1 MTASK
6 IRGRRRRILGPLFV
20 VTVTAATL
28 AAAERPNF
36 LWLTSEDNGPHL
48 GCYGDDYAVTPHLDA
63 LAARGMI
70 YTNATSTSPVCAPA
84 RTAIISGLYPAST
97 GSEHMRS
104 ETRLP
109 EGFRMFPQFLREAG
123 YYCTNNSKEDYNLA
137 KPGRVWD
144 ESSRKAHWKNRR
156 EGQSFFA
163 VFNHTIS
170 HESQLRNA
178 IRKRDRIHDP
188 AKVNLPAYHPDA
200 PEVRRDWAQYY
211 DRVTMMD
218 AEVGEKLR
226 ELEEAGLADDTI
238 VFYFGDHGSGMPRN
252 KRWLYMSG
260 LRVPLVVFVPAKWQH
275 LAPRGYAP
283 GSTSDRL
290 VSFVDLAPTMLCLAG
305 VKPPNWL
312 QGGAFAGEFETD
324 EPEFSYGL
332 RGRMDER
339 YDLVRS
345 VRDKRYNYIRNYL
358 PHRIYGQHLAYMF
371 ETPTTR
377 VWQRLFEEGKLNA
390 AQAKFW
396 QAKPPEEL
404 YDLVADPD
412 EINNLTGSPEHRD
425 VLLRMRQAHAEWA
438 ERIKDVGL
446 LSEWEM
452 HARAHGTTPYE
463 MGHDP
468 QRYDF
473 QAIFSAASLASSRAA
488 DDLPEVVKLLKQADS
503 GVRYWGAIGLLAHQE
518 VGVRAGHDELLAA
531 LADDSPIVQIMAA
544 EALGRFGSEADAVA
558 ALEVLLQYI
567 KPEAN
572 YFLAV
577 AAWNV
582 LDYLDERVLP
592 ALDKIKSLPTNW
604 NRVPPRM
611 GEYPTRL
618 KQKMLADLQKP
629 LGLPHGGFP

>member
-1 MTASK
+1 
-6 IRGRRRRILGPLFV
+6 
-20 VTVTAATL
+20 
-28 AAAERPNF
+28 
-36 LWLTSEDNGPHL
+36 
-48 GCYGDDYAVTPHLDA
+48 
-63 LAARGMI
+63 
-70 YTNATSTSPVCAPA
+70 
-84 RTAIISGLYPAST
+84 
-97 GSEHMRS
+97 
-104 ETRLP
+104 
-109 EGFRMFPQFLREAG
+109 
-123 YYCTNNSKEDYNLA
+123 
-137 KPGRVWD
+137 
-144 ESSRKAHWKNRR
+144 
-156 EGQSFFA
+156 
-163 VFNHTIS
+163 
-170 HESQLRNA
+170 
-178 IRKRDRIHDP
+178 
-188 AKVNLPAYHPDA
+188 
-200 PEVRRDWAQYY
+200 
-211 DRVTMMD
+211 
-218 AEVGEKLR
+218 
-226 ELEEAGLADDTI
+226 
-238 VFYFGDHGSGMPRN
+238 
-252 KRWLYMSG
+252 
-260 LRVPLVVFVPAKWQH
+260 
-275 LAPRGYAP
+275 
-283 GSTSDRL
+283 
-290 VSFVDLAPTMLCLAG
+290 
-305 VKPPNWL
+305 
-312 QGGAFAGEFETD
+312 
-324 EPEFSYGL
+324 
-332 RGRMDER
+332 
-339 YDLVRS
+339 
-345 VRDKRYNYIRNYL
+345 
-358 PHRIYGQHLAYMF
+358 
-371 ETPTTR
+371 
-377 VWQRLFEEGKLNA
+377 
-390 AQAKFW
+390 
-396 QAKPPEEL
+396 
-404 YDLVADPD
+404 LVADPD